1 MLFDYTVDLIEE
13 DFVGFVDRDEYSIL
27 FECTAEDFD
36 HAVQQA
42 LNAYPGAELLEVIR
56 GEAQSLFV
64 SK

>member
-36 HAVQQA
+36 HAVSQA

-56 GEAQSLFV
+56 G
-64 SK
+64 